1 VTNVMTA
8 TRSTFCRTSVG
19 AAAAVLVWLGVAP
32 DVTGQTAGDSA
43 AQLVLL
49 NISTGLESPTREGG
63 RTELEVGDFNGD
75 GQLDIVSVGDHG
87 SPGVNSE
94 QRGITLSLG
103 DGGSSWSSWQS
114 GNFGYGGCAIGD
126 LDLDGNLDLAWGIH
140 HDWGVAG
147 FGGELMGAA
156 LGDGAATSW
165 TPWGAGLATNGE
177 SWGMFSSALADFDCD
192 GDLDVVSQSFGG
204 SNGLALYSN
213 NLDGT
218 WTHAWSAPGGSVNFT
233 IEACDVNADGYADI
247 VSTRSGS
254 NVLLGDGA
262 FGFTLATAG
271 LPASVYGLHTG
282 DMDNDG
288 LLELAFCTSGAGI
301 RCYKFDPGSS
311 SWSSISSG
319 LPTNQGYSVA
329 QFGDLNGD
337 GFLDIVGFRT
347 EVGAVWLG
355 DGAGNW
361 TADAT
366 WNMPAP
372 GTTSA
377 LRVDGDVDHDGR
389 DDIVV
394 ASLKSGFPFA
404 RNQLRVYSP
413 RLVPAVLTATV
424 AEPLGGETLQAGSV
438 REIRWRAAVPPA
450 DGPATVDLELSL
462 NGAAGPWTTLAAGLP
477 DNGSWQW
484 SVGQQG
490 GSSCRVRVTVTT
502 VAGSVAVMSANDF
515 AIVGGTAAAPLAAS
529 AETLPEAGGTI
540 DFTMDAGSAYAG
552 RTYLML
558 ASVSGT
564 SPGLPLPGGLVT
576 LPLNLDW
583 LSFLVL
589 DNLNTPLFTNFSGVL
604 DGAGAGTSQLNVP
617 PLPGAAGLPMH
628 FAFTTRSPYDFVSNP
643 VLVTFVP

>member
-1 VTNVMTA
+1 MNVMTT
-8 TRSTFCRTSVG
+8 TRGGFSRMWVAAFAALLLWVG
-19 AAAAVLVWLGVAP
+19 ATPAVR
-32 DVTGQTAGDSA
+32 GQTGADSA
-43 AQLVLL
+43 AQLTLL

-63 RTELEVGDFNGD
+63 RTELEVGDINGD

-94 QRGITLSLG
+94 QRGITLYLG
-103 DGGSSWSSWQS
+103 DGGSSWNSWQS

-192 GDLDVVSQSFGG
+192 GDLDLVSQSFGG
-204 SNGLALYSN
+204 SNGLALYGN

-218 WTHAWSAPGGSVNFT
+218 WTHVWSAPGGSVSFT

-254 NVLLGDGA
+254 KVYLGDGA

-271 LPASVYGLHTG
+271 LPTSLFGLHTG

-288 LLELAFCTSGAGI
+288 TRELVFCTGNDGI

-311 SWSSISSG
+311 SWSSISAG
-319 LPTNQGYSVA
+319 LPTTQGYSVA

-347 EVGAVWLG
+347 EIGKIWLG

-361 TADAT
+361 TGDAT

-372 GTTSA
+372 GTASA
-377 LRVDGDVDHDGR
+377 LRVDGDMDHDGR

-394 ASLKSGFPFA
+394 ASLKSGFPFS

-413 RLVPAVLTATV
+413 RLVPSLLSATV

-462 NGAAGPWTTLAAGLP
+462 NGAAGPFMTLAAGVP
-477 DNGSWQW
+477 DNGRWQW
-484 SVGQQG
+484 AVGQQS

-502 VAGSVAVMSANDF
+502 AAGTVSALSANDF
-515 AIVGGTAAAPLAAS
+515 TIVGGSTPAPLVAS

-540 DFTMDAGSAYAG
+540 DFALDAGTAYAD

-589 DNLNTPLFTNFSGVL
+589 DNLNSPLFTNFTGVL
-604 DGAGAGTSQLNVP
+604 DGSGTGASQLNVP
-617 PLPGAAGLPMH
+617 HLPGAAGLPMH
-628 FAFTTRSPYDFVSNP
+628 FAFMTRAPYDFVSNP